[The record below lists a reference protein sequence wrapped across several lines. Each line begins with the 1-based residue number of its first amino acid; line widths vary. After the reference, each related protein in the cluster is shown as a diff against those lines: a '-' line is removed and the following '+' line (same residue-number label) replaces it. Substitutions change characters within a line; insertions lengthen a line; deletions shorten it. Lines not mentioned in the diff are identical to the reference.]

1 MDYQNLVRDFAQR
14 TRVNLETLRRVQQT
28 QPDQEVYEVTQLIN
42 SMLGLLVLPQQWF
55 MRRIPEIPL
64 EQLVADGW
72 PRPVMEGEFPPAANL
87 QELVRYL
94 RNAIAHFNLAF
105 VADDQ
110 GQICGLR
117 LWNRRGGVTTWE
129 ARLALADLE
138 TITEKFIDLLL
149 EVENR
154 DGQPPLLQP

>member
-87 QELVRYL
+87 QELARYL

>member
-1 MDYQNLVRDFAQR
+1 
-14 TRVNLETLRRVQQT
+14 
-28 QPDQEVYEVTQLIN
+28 
-42 SMLGLLVLPQQWF
+42 
-55 MRRIPEIPL
+55 
-64 EQLVADGW
+64 
-72 PRPVMEGEFPPAANL
+72 MEGEFPPAANL

>member
-1 MDYQNLVRDFAQR
+1 MDYRNLVRDFAQR